1 MLLPSKL
8 FSFSQSSLA
17 LIEPIHRLLTQGPH
31 DPAALANELDL
42 SVDELSHALGC
53 MYALR
58 AIDINDDG
66 RVFSCL

>member
-17 LIEPIHRLLTQGPH
+17 LIEPIHRILKQGPQN
-31 DPAALANELDL
+31 PAYLANRLHL

-66 RVFSCL
+66 KVFSCL